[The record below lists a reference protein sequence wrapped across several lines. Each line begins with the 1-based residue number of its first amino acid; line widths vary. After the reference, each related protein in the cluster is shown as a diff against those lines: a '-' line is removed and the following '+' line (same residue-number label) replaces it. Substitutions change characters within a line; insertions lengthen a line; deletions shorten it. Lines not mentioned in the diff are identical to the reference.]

1 MQHNY
6 LVAPRY
12 VKITHIPGEM
22 SAGKEYQLE
31 CTAGGSNPPPLISW
45 RLWDS
50 SPLAGATQVVS
61 ILSSSSSPLAGVT
74 QVVSILSFSSCPL
87 AGATQ
92 VVSILSYSSSPLAGA
107 TQVVS
112 ILSSSSSP
120 LPGATQ

>member
-1 MQHNY
+1 MPQNY

-61 ILSSSSSPLAGVT
+61 ILSSSSSPLAGAI
-74 QVVSILSFSSCPL
+74 QVVSLLSSSSSTL
-87 AGATQ
+87 AGATR
-92 VVSILSYSSSPLAGA
+92 LA
-107 TQVVS
+107 S
-112 ILSSSSSP
+112 ILSSSGSP
-120 LPGATQ
+120 LPELHNR